1 MTQAGRALLAEIQA
15 MTSDAALRRVVLD
28 HCRSA
33 DPAIAEA
40 RFDSTID
47 ARDPMLLHS
56 LAEHRDAGAAFS
68 QYFAIALQQH
78 ASAMQILRGAF
89 GANLDAIDVL
99 DFACGHGRL
108 LRFLS
113 LSLPPERIYA
123 ADLQADAVAFVRDAF
138 GVHALASDADPAR
151 FDPGRRFDFIW
162 VASLFSH
169 LPEPLFHAWL
179 ARLVAL
185 LTPRG
190 VLAFS
195 VRDAG
200 LLPDSAGMPAS
211 GVLYSAESENANLA
225 TEIYGTTFASEP
237 FVRDAVRRAAGDDR
251 ACVRLPRA
259 LANEQDLYVVGGSR
273 ERDLGALASFRR
285 GPWGWVDIRSLESGE
300 LRLEG
305 WAASLDDGAVDRVE
319 IAIDGARETC
329 RTSIERPDVAAAFGD
344 ARLSNAGWALRRGVG
359 AEARSV
365 RLTVSAR
372 TARGE
377 TALLY
382 AGDIRA

>member
-1 MTQAGRALLAEIQA
+1 MTQAGPALLADIERTIA
-15 MTSDAALRRVVLD
+15 DTRFRRVVLD
-28 HCRSA
+28 HARSV
-33 DPAIAEA
+33 
-40 RFDSTID
+40 DSTID
-47 ARDPMLLHS
+47 ETRFSAAIHPQDPMLLHS
-56 LAEHRDAGAAFS
+56 LAEHRDACVALS
-68 QYFAIALQQH
+68 QYFQIALQQH
-78 ASAMQILRGAF
+78 AAAMQILRATF
-89 GANLDAIDVL
+89 GEGLASIDAL

-113 LSLPPERIYA
+113 LSLAPARIYA
-123 ADLQADAVAFVRDAF
+123 ADLQTDAVAFVRETF
-138 GVHALASDADPAR
+138 GVHALASDPDPAR
-151 FDPGRRFDFIW
+151 FAPGRRFDFIW

-179 ARLVAL
+179 ARLIAL

-200 LLPDSAGMPAS
+200 LLPDGAALPSS
-211 GVLYSAESENANLA
+211 GVLYAAESENANLA
-225 TEIYGTTFASEP
+225 TEIYGTTYASEA

-273 ERDLGALASFRR
+273 ERDFPALAEFRR
-285 GPWGWVDIRSLESGE
+285 GPWGWVDIRSLANGE
-300 LRLEG
+300 LHLEG

-319 IAIDGARETC
+319 IEMDGLRETI
-329 RTSIERPDVAAAFGD
+329 RTSIARPDVAAAFGD
-344 ARLSNAGWALRRGVG
+344 ARLANAGWSLRRRVD
-359 AEARSV
+359 ANARSV
-365 RLTVSAR
+365 RVHVGAR

-377 TALLY
+377 AALLY